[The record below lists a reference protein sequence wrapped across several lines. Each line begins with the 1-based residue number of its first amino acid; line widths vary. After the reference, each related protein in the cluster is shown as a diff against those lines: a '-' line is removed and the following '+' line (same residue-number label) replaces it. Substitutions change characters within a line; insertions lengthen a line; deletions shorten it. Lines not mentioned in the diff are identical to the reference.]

1 VGRGVLFRYLA
12 RTPTLE
18 TVDFV
23 EPRRWRGWLSAHHL
37 ESPGVFLVFH
47 KGGDPTIT
55 YDGALDEALA
65 FGWIDSV
72 IRKVDEQRYVR
83 KFSPRRPGSIWSSL
97 NIDRVGKLRREGR
110 MTRWGEAAFQQR
122 TSEKSLLEQINA
134 QGAKV
139 PQDFEDALKKDK
151 NAWENFQKM
160 APSHR
165 KRYLI
170 WLAGAKKP
178 ETRKKRIGEAVEL
191 VAENVK
197 NLLK

>member
-1 VGRGVLFRYLA
+1 MA

-18 TVDFV
+18 TLDFV
-23 EPRRWRGWLSAHHL
+23 EPRRWHDWLSAHHL

-55 YDGALDEALA
+55 YGDALDEALA
-65 FGWIDSV
+65 YGWIDSV
-72 IRKVDEQRYVR
+72 IMKVDERRYVR

-97 NIDRVGKLRREGR
+97 NIDRVSRLGREGR
-110 MTRWGEAAFQQR
+110 MTHWGEAAFQQR

-139 PQDFEDALKKDK
+139 PRDFEDALKKNRK
-151 NAWENFQKM
+151 AWKNFQEM

-165 KRYLI
+165 KRYMV
-170 WLAGAKKP
+170 WLADAKKP